1 MWCYVLWWPL
11 VSKAAAE
18 VDFLSFFVSFIY
30 LSLCD
35 FVPSVPFGTCK
46 MYELLITAKGSISE
60 RMWKITEKYKL
71 KRLLGEWGVV
81 LMLCSEFSSA
91 DLFHFCFTFWCVF
104 KKNHTFGIA
113 CITDAAKLWL
123 IYSGSSLFNWRAFL
137 TGFIHCI
144 MKSRGLIFAFVFS
157 AL

>member
-1 MWCYVLWWPL
+1 MWRYVLWWPL

-18 VDFLSFFVSFIY
+18 IDFLSFFVSFIY

-46 MYELLITAKGSISE
+46 MYELLITAQGSISE

-71 KRLLGEWGVV
+71 KTLLGEWGVV
-81 LMLCSEFSSA
+81 LMLCGQFWYA

-104 KKNHTFGIA
+104 LFFFKNTFGIA

-123 IYSGSSLFNWRAFL
+123 IYSLFNWRAFL
-137 TGFIHCI
+137 TGFICSI

>member
-1 MWCYVLWWPL
+1 MWHYVLWWPL

-18 VDFLSFFVSFIY
+18 IDFLSFFVSFIY

-60 RMWKITEKYKL
+60 RMWKT
-71 KRLLGEWGVV
+71 LLGEWGVV

-104 KKNHTFGIA
+104 KKKQKKKTHTFGIA

-137 TGFIHCI
+137 TGFICCI